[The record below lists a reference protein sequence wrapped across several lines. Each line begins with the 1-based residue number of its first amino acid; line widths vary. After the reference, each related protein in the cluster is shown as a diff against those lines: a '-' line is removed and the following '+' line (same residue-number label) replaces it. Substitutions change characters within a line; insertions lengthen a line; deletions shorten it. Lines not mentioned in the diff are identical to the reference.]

1 MAQNQY
7 VPPQGLVSEA
17 EALQARPGPQ
27 QMYLTPGG
35 TLTSSAQNGWI
46 QNTPYNPVAPAAEPE
61 RRRRGQDAGTTP
73 PPTETPPAEDP
84 NMIVGK
90 MGSYP
95 KLDPSALSLP
105 QLPQGTLTLPS
116 MAGGTL
122 TLPQMPQG
130 SLPAPM
136 PQGSWPPM
144 QTPAAPAAPA
154 APAIDPAVAAGA
166 PTSGWDAQVQHSGLN
181 LQSIQDA
188 IMNRMA
194 DARANAQTPE
204 GRAALLKTAAG
215 MLTPQP
221 VKPSPMVGSDY

>member
-17 EALQARPGPQ
+17 EALNARPGPQ

-46 QNTPYNPVAPAAEPE
+46 QNTPYNPGGPAEPE
-61 RRRRGQDAGTTP
+61 RRRRDRGEGDTP

-95 KLDPSALSLP
+95 KLDPSSLSLP
-105 QLPQGTLTLPS
+105 PLPQGTLTLPS

-144 QTPAAPAAPA
+144 PTPAAPAASASTPA
-154 APAIDPAVAAGA
+154 ASPVDPAVAAGA
-166 PTSGWDAQVQHSGLN
+166 PTTGWGAQVQHSGLN

-204 GRAALLKTAAG
+204 GRKQLLETAAG
-215 MLTPQP
+215 MLTPKP
-221 VKPSPMVGSDY
+221 VTPSPMV